1 MLTETVGIIPAVK
14 IPFVGNFWEGGVP
27 TGFAIEFERMG
38 AYSSFI
44 ANILIE
50 LLVAYCPIECC

>member
-1 MLTETVGIIPAVK
+1 MLTETVGIKPAVK

-27 TGFAIEFERMG
+27 TSFAIEFERMG
-38 AYSSFI
+38 AYTPFI

-50 LLVAYCPIECC
+50 LLLPC